1 MSTSASTHPSPLRRL
16 LPVASAL
23 ALVLIAV
30 GAFAN
35 VRMAPGTL
43 TQPEAPV
50 ISAPVRLSLP
60 DASARVAMPRELVE
74 MEAAG
79 LVTLARAIQATTPRE
94 LVEMEAAGLVTLAR
108 AVQAA
113 TPRDLVE
120 TKAAGLATITHP
132 SPAAMPREL
141 VEMEAAGLV
150 TLARAVQ
157 AATPRDL
164 VEMEAAGLVILARP
178 RPAAAPHP
186 IRQGDTGYH
195 VWGDCTDP
203 IVRLAAPELCM

>member
-79 LVTLARAIQATTPRE
+79 LVTLARP
-94 LVEMEAAGLVTLAR
+94 L
-108 AVQAA
+108 
-113 TPRDLVE
+113 
-120 TKAAGLATITHP
+120 
-132 SPAAMPREL
+132 PAAPPR
-141 VEMEAAGLV
+141 
-150 TLARAVQ
+150 LAW
-157 AATPRDL
+157 
-164 VEMEAAGLVILARP
+164 
-178 RPAAAPHP
+178 
-186 IRQGDTGYH
+186 QGGTGYH

-203 IVRLAAPELCM
+203 FVRQAAPELCM